1 MTNIVG
7 EHQVELSSSAPTKEP
22 FLRIGSKRMS
32 KNFNPFSS
40 KAQGAEKE
48 SQLPSRLL
56 QLTKS
61 KEKKEKKK
69 KGKGGK
75 DAQTGTVRPTQSE
88 KSHGWSGV
96 LCTGILLHNS
106 CVCL

>member
-1 MTNIVG
+1 MTNIMG

-88 KSHGWSGV
+88 DGHGWSGV